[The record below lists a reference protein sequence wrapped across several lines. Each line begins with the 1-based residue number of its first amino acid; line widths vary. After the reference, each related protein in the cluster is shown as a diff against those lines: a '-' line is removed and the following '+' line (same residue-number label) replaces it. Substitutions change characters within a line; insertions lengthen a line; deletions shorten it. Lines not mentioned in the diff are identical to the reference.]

1 MGRDGLG
8 CGGRA
13 HEDAVRA
20 LVLHN
25 RWNVFQSAEDYVVWE
40 VAPARLSDGSVVDLW
55 REESSPI
62 AWQVRIASLISA
74 EYIPHL
80 IGGRRALRLRGRCR
94 RWRAFLACKCSPRRP
109 HPHAPQVPRGDEPRR
124 RRGRWRAFPYTAE
137 RSVEASAA
145 FWGVLIATDCH

>member
-1 MGRDGLG
+1 LRWLPSSALIALASFISADCPSSSALIAPPHQVCASFHHNAMGREGLG

-13 HEDAVRA
+13 HEDALRA
-20 LVLHN
+20 LLLHN

-74 EYIPHL
+74 DSLPNQ
-80 IGGRRALRLRGRCR
+80 R
-94 RWRAFLACKCSPRRP
+94 
-109 HPHAPQVPRGDEPRR
+109 
-124 RRGRWRAFPYTAE
+124 
-137 RSVEASAA
+137 
-145 FWGVLIATDCH
+145 

>member
-1 MGRDGLG
+1 MQVLTT
-8 CGGRA
+8 A
-13 HEDAVRA
+13 PPPPHAPQVRA

-62 AWQVRIASLISA
+62 AWQVPPLARL
-74 EYIPHL
+74 PCMQVL
-80 IGGRRALRLRGRCR
+80 TTALPTPL
-94 RWRAFLACKCSPRRP
+94 
-109 HPHAPQVPRGDEPRR
+109 APQVPRGDEPRR

>member
-62 AWQVRIASLISA
+62 AWQVPPLARLPCMQVLTTAPPPPT
-74 EYIPHL
+74 PH
-80 IGGRRALRLRGRCR
+80 RCR
-94 RWRAFLACKCSPRRP
+94 GATSLAVDVAVGAPFRTRRSALWR
-109 HPHAPQVPRGDEPRR
+109 PQLP
-124 RRGRWRAFPYTAE
+124 
-137 RSVEASAA
+137 S
-145 FWGVLIATDCH
+145 GVC

>member
-74 EYIPHL
+74 QYIPHL

-109 HPHAPQVPRGDEPRR
+109 HLPRPTGAAGRR
-124 RRGRWRAFPYTAE
+124 ASPSTWPLARL
-137 RSVEASAA
+137 SVHGGALCGGLSCLL
-145 FWGVLIATDCH
+145 GCVDCH